1 MEKFTDKTQQKTK
14 DFFFSKSEKD
24 KTPFLFN
31 TELEGVARVLRQERK
46 IKGLDIEKKK

>member
-1 MEKFTDKTQQKTK
+1 MEKFADKTQQKTK

-31 TELEGVARVLRQERK
+31 TELESDSLVCVFLG
-46 IKGLDIEKKK
+46 IYFI